1 MKQQNSIQTNI
12 QALPNQAG
20 VYQYFDKEDKLL
32 YVGKAKNLKNRV
44 KSYWRFTPKLHPNPK
59 QGLRILRML
68 AQAVKLDYIVVD
80 NEADALILE
89 NSLIKQLNPKY
100 NILLRDD
107 KTYPYIYLDESEDFP
122 RFERTRKVIK
132 GKNITYYGPFPSG
145 GKVLLDTIYE
155 LFPLVQKKSCL
166 RGGKACL
173 FYQINKCLAPCEDK
187 VTKEEYQKIVSKVKS
202 AIVKRATLIEQLG
215 KKMMEFAMNERYEE
229 AATLRDN
236 IKTLETLT
244 IRSNIDL
251 AKDENLDIFA
261 IVNGETKGVIVK
273 LFMRSGKVIS
283 SSVSTFRNS
292 ELYDENEAYK
302 QALLEFYT
310 VDVPQISKN
319 ILVAHTFEDQ
329 KEIAT
334 LLSERFDKKIE
345 ILYPK
350 IGSKAK
356 LTALALENAK
366 EVLKHDKPQ
375 EEIEPKIAELFELS
389 QIPYRIETFDN
400 SHMMGVATVG
410 AMVVWNEGKWSKKN
424 YRRYALEAK
433 DEYAQMKELLTRR
446 IESFEKNSP
455 PHLWILDGGETLRR
469 LAISLLEEAKINLE
483 VIAIAKEKLDAKAHR
498 AKGSA
503 KDIIYTEHSVFE
515 LSTNDKRLQWVQ
527 RQRDEAHRFAITY
540 HQNKKRKEDTQNSLL
555 QKKGIGQ
562 ATVKK
567 LLNYFGTFKAIEKAS
582 YREISVASSEKIAKI
597 LKTDSVK

>member
-1 MKQQNSIQTNI
+1 MNQQNNIKTTIQT
-12 QALPNQAG
+12 LPNQAG

-44 KSYWRFTPKLHPNPK
+44 KSYWRFTPELHPNPK

-80 NEADALILE
+80 SEADALILE

-107 KTYPYIYLDESEDFP
+107 KTYPYIYIDESQDFP
-122 RFERTRKVIK
+122 RFELTRKVIK
-132 GKNITYYGPFPSG
+132 GKKITYYGPFPNG
-145 GKVLLDTIYE
+145 GKVLIDTIYE

-166 RGGKACL
+166 REGKACL
-173 FYQINKCLAPCEDK
+173 FYQINKCLAPCEGK
-187 VTKEEYQKIVSKVKS
+187 VSKEEYQEIILQVKS
-202 AIVKRATLIEQLG
+202 AIVKRATLIEQLTE
-215 KKMMEFAMNERYEE
+215 KMMEFAMSERYEE

-236 IKTLETLT
+236 IKTIEALT
-244 IRSNIDL
+244 ISSNIDL
-251 AKDENLDIFA
+251 AKDEDLDIFA

-283 SSVSTFRNS
+283 SSTSSFRNS
-292 ELYDENEAYK
+292 EFYDENEAYK
-302 QALLEFYT
+302 QALLEFYS

-334 LLSERFDKKIE
+334 LLSERFGKKIE
-345 ILYPK
+345 ILHPK
-350 IGSKAK
+350 RGSKAK
-356 LTALALENAK
+356 LTALAIENAK
-366 EVLKHDKPQ
+366 EVLKRDKPK

-389 QIPYRIETFDN
+389 QTPYRVETFDN

-410 AMVVWNEGKWSKKN
+410 AMVVWSEGKWSKKD

-433 DEYAQMKELLTRR
+433 DEYGQMREMLTRR
-446 IESFEKNSP
+446 IESFKKNP
-455 PHLWILDGGETLRR
+455 PPDLWILDGGETLRR
-469 LAISLLEEAKINLE
+469 LAVSLLEETKMSLE

-503 KDIIYTEHSVFE
+503 KDIIYTEASVFE

-540 HQNKKRKEDTQNSLL
+540 HQNRKRKEDTQNSLL
-555 QKKGIGQ
+555 QKKGIGP
-562 ATVKK
+562 ATIKR
-567 LLNYFGTFKAIEKAS
+567 LLNYFGTFEAIQNAS
-582 YREISVASSEKIAKI
+582 YNEISVASSKKIAKI